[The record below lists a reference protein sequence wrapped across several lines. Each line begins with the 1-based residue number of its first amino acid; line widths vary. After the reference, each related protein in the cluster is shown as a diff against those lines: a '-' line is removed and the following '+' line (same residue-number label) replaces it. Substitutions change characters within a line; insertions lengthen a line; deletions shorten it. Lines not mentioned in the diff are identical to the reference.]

1 MTIFIL
7 AFIIMVL
14 IVAGMALGAIVQ
26 NKPLKGSCGGLNKIG
41 MKKDCDICGGDDD
54 ECEKEQE
61 RQRQAALANATAK
74 ADLGSDLAY
83 DATSKQN
90 KQS

>member
-1 MTIFIL
+1 MRTRSRRLLVPTITTL
-7 AFIIMVL
+7 ALVL
-14 IVAGMALGAIVQ
+14 SA
-26 NKPLKGSCGGLNKIG
+26 
-41 MKKDCDICGGDDD
+41 CGGDDD

-61 RQRQAALANATAK
+61 RQRQAAMAK
-74 ADLGSDLAY
+74 DAADSDLAY

>member
-1 MTIFIL
+1 MTIYIL
-7 AFIIMVL
+7 AFVAMIL

-41 MKKDCDICGGDDD
+41 MKKDCDICGGDDQ

-61 RQRQAALANATAK
+61 RQRQAALAKEAA
-74 ADLGSDLAY
+74 GSDLAY
-83 DATSKQN
+83 DASKSN
-90 KQS
+90 RKES

>member
-1 MTIFIL
+1 
-7 AFIIMVL
+7 
-14 IVAGMALGAIVQ
+14 MALGAIVQ

-61 RQRQAALANATAK
+61 RQRQAALAKTA
-74 ADLGSDLAY
+74 AADLAY
-83 DATSKQN
+83 DAAAKGKQR
-90 KQS
+90 K

>member
-1 MTIFIL
+1 MTIYIL
-7 AFIIMVL
+7 AFVAMIL

-41 MKKDCDICGGDDD
+41 MKKDCDICGGDDV

-61 RQRQAALANATAK
+61 RQRQAAQTK
-74 ADLGSDLAY
+74 ADAGDLAY
-83 DATSKQN
+83 DATAARKKQGN
-90 KQS
+90 

>member
-1 MTIFIL
+1 MTIYIL
-7 AFIIMVL
+7 AFIVVL
-14 IVAGMALGAIVQ
+14 LVITGMALGAIVQ

-61 RQRQAALANATAK
+61 RQRQAALAK
-74 ADLGSDLAY
+74 AASTDLAY
-83 DATSKQN
+83 DATAKGKSDQ
-90 KQS
+90 

>member
-1 MTIFIL
+1 VTIYIL
-7 AFIIMVL
+7 AFVLMVL
-14 IVAGMALGAIVQ
+14 IITGMALGAIVQ

-61 RQRQAALANATAK
+61 RQRQAAMAK
-74 ADLGSDLAY
+74 DAADSDLAY